1 MSVLCRNVLILPEE
15 FRSWVEHVVNHG
27 IPNLQIGE
35 VDLTET
41 ENGKLKLF
49 FKSNGVVSDSII
61 KALSLLSLS
70 STPIVYRAVVD
81 IGYYIVEIFKDGK
94 RIFYK
99 ERDVFFYN
107 RSVA

>member
-35 VDLTET
+35 VGLET
-41 ENGKLKLF
+41 GNGKLKLF

-94 RIFYK
+94 RVFYK